1 LEIKKEL
8 KIDGT
13 NTSKNY
19 KVSRLDWREKKQK
32 TKTLHTEEEVQLPK
46 LEEVRMAL
54 QFLNNNT
61 AIEVDKIPAEILYKI
76 GGGGCSS
83 GNQSEYSY

>member
-1 LEIKKEL
+1 MKREL
-8 KIDGT
+8 QIDGT

-19 KVSRLDWREKKQK
+19 KISRLGWREKMQK
-32 TKTLHTEEEVQLPK
+32 SKILHIGEEVKLPE

-61 AIEVDKIPAEILYKI
+61 APDVDRIPA
-76 GGGGCSS
+76 
-83 GNQSEYSY
+83 